1 MAGSARRRPQPTSG
15 PSTAPAPASI
25 VSFNP
30 RALWS
35 FFWKQPASFKLVCFY
50 LFMEYVRP
58 QQIYTPISGPPYSKF
73 IIGGAVFA
81 FIVEGK
87 RLRFGLAEAFLAL
100 FTVIVVASS
109 VFALYPDA
117 SFGEISVYLTWVV
130 IYVLIANTVDTEPR
144 FFFFTLT
151 FLLWSYKMAQFGARS
166 WVTAGFH
173 FRSWGINGAPG
184 WFGNSGEF
192 AIQMVIL
199 LAVSIY
205 FMRALRSYWSRWI
218 RYFFWT
224 VPLFAVVS
232 IVGSS
237 SRGALFGLA
246 AMTLW
251 TLLKTRHKFR
261 AIVGTVV
268 LSATVYWLLPPEQ
281 ITRLQTMG
289 DDGTSVAR
297 TTLWA
302 RGLDIM
308 KAYPFLG
315 IGYKN
320 WSPYNEV
327 RFGSPLLPHNIFIEA
342 GSELGYTGLAVFIA
356 LIIVTLVVNY
366 RTRRLVRHLPDGDR
380 FVLEMAHSLDAALI
394 GYLACGFF
402 VTVLYYPFFWINLAM
417 SVALYNTAVNKTGP
431 SGAAPSAGQ
440 RRRGGVARIGRG
452 FRGGP
457 RVPAR
462 VGG

>member
-1 MAGSARRRPQPTSG
+1 M
-15 PSTAPAPASI
+15 
-25 VSFNP
+25 
-30 RALWS
+30 WS

-50 LFMEYVRP
+50 LFMEYIRP
-58 QQIYTPISGPPYSKF
+58 QQIYTPIAGPPYSKI
-73 IIGGAVFA
+73 IIGLAIVA
-81 FIVEGK
+81 FIVEG
-87 RLRFGLAEAFLAL
+87 RRVRFGLAEAVLAV
-100 FTVIVVASS
+100 FTAIVVASS

-117 SFGEISVYLTWVV
+117 SWAEISVYLSWVL
-130 IYVLIANTVDTEPR
+130 IYVLIANSVNTEQR
-144 FFFFTLT
+144 FFFFTVT
-151 FLLWSYKMAQFGARS
+151 FLAWSYKMAQFGTRS
-166 WVTAGFH
+166 WVAAGFH
-173 FRSWGINGAPG
+173 FRAWGINGAPG

-205 FMRALRSYWSRWI
+205 FMRALSRYWPRWV
-218 RYFFWT
+218 RYAFWT
-224 VPLFAVVS
+224 VPVFAIVS

-237 SRGALFGLA
+237 SRGALVGLA
-246 AMTLW
+246 GMTLW
-251 TLLKTRHKFR
+251 MLLKTRHKFR

-268 LSATVYWLLPPEQ
+268 LSGLVYWLLPPEQ

-302 RGLDIM
+302 RGLEVM
-308 KAYPFLG
+308 KEYPVLG

-320 WSPYNEV
+320 WSPYMDP

-342 GSELGYTGLAVFIA
+342 GSELGYTGLAVFVA
-356 LIIVTLVVNY
+356 LIIVTLIINR
-366 RTRRLVRHLPDGDR
+366 RTRKLVEHLPDGDR
-380 FVLEMAHSLDAALI
+380 FIYEMAHAFDAALI
-394 GYLACGFF
+394 GYLFCGFF

-417 SVALYNTAVNKTGP
+417 TVALYNTAVTKLRASGTAAAVPGP
-431 SGAAPSAGQ
+431 RRNGA
-440 RRRGGVARIGRG
+440 GRMSRA
-452 FRGGP
+452 FRGGR